1 MNDEIKKLPG
11 KTPRGMPFGEKSSGK
26 SSEIMKMP
34 GKTPRGLP
42 FDEPVKKMG
51 GGSVKGY
58 RNGGS
63 VARGGGAA
71 TRGTKFKG
79 VC

>member
-11 KTPRGMPFGEKSSGK
+11 KPSRGMPFGEKSSGK

-34 GKTPRGLP
+34 GKPSRGLP

-51 GGSVKGY
+51 GGSIKGY
-58 RNGGS
+58 KKGGS

-71 TRGTKFKG
+71 TRGINFRG
-79 VC
+79 VR